1 MIRELEKTDID
12 QVADIWLNTNIK
24 AHNFIPAQYWQTNFD
39 MVKEMLSQAEVYIY
53 ENKKNIQGFIGLQND
68 YIAGIFVPDKVQSQG
83 IGKSLLNFAKDKKEE
98 LYLSVYQKN
107 IRAIHFYQRE
117 GFKIQSENIDENT
130 SEKEYRMT
138 WKRK

>member
-1 MIRELEKTDID
+1 MIRELKKTDID

-39 MVKEMLSQAEVYIY
+39 MVKEMLFQAEVYIY

-68 YIAGIFVPDKVQSQG
+68 YIAGIFVSDKAQSQG

-107 IRAIHFYQRE
+107 RRANHFYQRE

-130 SEKEYRMT
+130 SEKEYIMT

>member
-1 MIRELEKTDID
+1 MIRELKKTDID

-39 MVKEMLSQAEVYIY
+39 MVKEMLFQAEVYIY

-68 YIAGIFVPDKVQSQG
+68 YIAGIFVLDKAQSQG

-117 GFKIQSENIDENT
+117 DFKIQSENIDENT

>member
-68 YIAGIFVPDKVQSQG
+68 YIAGIFVSDKAQSQG

-117 GFKIQSENIDENT
+117 DFKIQSENIDENT
-130 SEKEYRMT
+130 SEKEYMMT

>member
-1 MIRELEKTDID
+1 MIRELKKTDID

-39 MVKEMLSQAEVYIY
+39 MVKEMLFQAEVYIY

-68 YIAGIFVPDKVQSQG
+68 YIAGIFVSDKAQSQG

-130 SEKEYRMT
+130 SEKEYIMT